1 MNAWSLIG
9 FGANVSVIVMAL
21 AWAVA
26 RRLKNA
32 SLIEPAWTYGF
43 AIVAC
48 LYALI
53 GSGTPFRK
61 SLIAGMVLVSSTLLA
76 TSLLR
81 GIIWHHPTE
90 SDRYALLREQFPKR
104 PWLMFFGFSQYRA
117 GLLWLLSIPFA
128 IACSNT
134 APGINGW
141 EVIALI
147 LWLAAI
153 TGVIVSKFQLARF
166 RSDRGNSEKVC
177 ATGLW
182 QYSRHPDDFAHWVI
196 WIAYFLF
203 ALGSPWGWITFYCP
217 LLVLHSMTKSTGI
230 PASEARCLKSFRD
243 EYRRYQIATSAFI
256 PRPPKTGHGIKNR
269 LREAGHPE

>member
-1 MNAWSLIG
+1 MDIFFQGGQEEWLDLQIDRGGTRTILGAETILRRNPLDSLMNAWSLIG

-32 SLIEPAWTYGF
+32 SLIEAAWTYGF

-104 PWLMFFGFSQYRA
+104 P
-117 GLLWLLSIPFA
+117 
-128 IACSNT
+128 
-134 APGINGW
+134 
-141 EVIALI
+141 
-147 LWLAAI
+147 
-153 TGVIVSKFQLARF
+153 
-166 RSDRGNSEKVC
+166 
-177 ATGLW
+177 
-182 QYSRHPDDFAHWVI
+182 AH
-196 WIAYFLF
+196 
-203 ALGSPWGWITFYCP
+203 
-217 LLVLHSMTKSTGI
+217 VL
-230 PASEARCLKSFRD
+230 
-243 EYRRYQIATSAFI
+243 
-256 PRPPKTGHGIKNR
+256 
-269 LREAGHPE
+269 